1 MKKLDQYLLILLL
14 SLLACNT
21 PPQKQKLVYCQILEK
36 DQYRCKEN
44 ITDIETKKNI
54 EKVRRKYFLENYDAI
69 INHCLNGGSAFT
81 SPLDAVQC
89 RNSAIELTLIHM
101 AISHTELFYSE
112 ENVKLISTFILEG
125 KINIETIIQGVRFHL
140 INHDPCIKYKEKII
154 KAIKTWGI
162 EKQLED
168 VKMEFGGC

>member
-1 MKKLDQYLLILLL
+1 L
-14 SLLACNT
+14 SNFR
-21 PPQKQKLVYCQILEK
+21 K

-44 ITDIETKKNI
+44 ITDIETKKII
-54 EKVRRKYFLENYDAI
+54 EKVRRIYFLENYDTI
-69 INHCLNGGSAFT
+69 INHCLNGVSAFT

-112 ENVKLISTFILEG
+112 ENVKLFSTFILEG
-125 KINIETIIQGVRFHL
+125 KMNIETIIQGIRFHL
-140 INHDPCIKYKEKII
+140 NTHDPCIKYKEKII
-154 KAIKTWGI
+154 TAINTWGI

-168 VKMEFGGC
+168 AEIEFDECEGDN